1 MTTDA
6 TLDTPKTAGP
16 RRRRQALL
24 AGATVVTLVAVTA
37 AGQLWSMASDR
48 SWAGDRCKAAAMD
61 ADAARAAADPSTP
74 AATVGGSLDVRLEWT
89 PLPTWF
95 CDIGWDDGRSE
106 TVPIG
111 RRINLP

>member
-6 TLDTPKTAGP
+6 TLDTPTTAGP
-16 RRRRQALL
+16 RRRRRALL
-24 AGATVVTLVAVTA
+24 AAAAVVTVVAVAA

-61 ADAARAAADPSTP
+61 ADAARAAADPSKP
-74 AATVGGSLDVRLEWT
+74 AGSIGGSLDVRLEWT

-95 CDIGWDDGRSE
+95 CDIGWEDGTSE
-106 TVPIG
+106 TVTLG
-111 RRINLP
+111 RRINFP